1 MKIYDADKRLADIVI
16 VPREFRPLND
26 EALEI
31 VSSEI
36 EDAVKDAGL
45 TFCGSLVLHTPFKDG
60 LGCFIAAQPRRRGLV
75 DLLVQKEDLYG
86 VLFTELTEAELRML
100 YSLLYPRQEVDP
112 DAVHAVLL
120 AQADCLK
127 KWAEEMTQ

>member
-86 VLFTELTEAELRML
+86 ILPVELQIDELCML
-100 YSLLYPRQEVDP
+100 YTVLHPREEVDVRA
-112 DAVHAVLL
+112 AVRGTFNG
-120 AQADCLK
+120 QDEFLK
-127 KWAEEMTQ
+127 KFFESET